1 MGRFVQASRS
11 RFRHNHF
18 VVSLASKPLPHKAH
32 PLLRLIF
39 FQIQLWE
46 PCATVVATV
55 AMWCLVFEAQTL
67 GVQVI
72 FRWHYV
78 ASLMNFVVGCNPRVK
93 VLLGFPVLATT
104 MPSSV
109 VQHHGG
115 IATWLSPPPQ
125 EVSLGE
131 NLIFI
136 LDKVLLPFYRRVL
149 LRSFPCWTADFR
161 TNVSSLCG

>member
-1 MGRFVQASRS
+1 MVFGVRGTNIGCA
-11 RFRHNHF
+11 
-18 VVSLASKPLPHKAH
+18 AD
-32 PLLRLIF
+32 
-39 FQIQLWE
+39 FQV
-46 PCATVVATV
+46 C
-55 AMWCLVFEAQTL
+55 
-67 GVQVI
+67 
-72 FRWHYV
+72 RWHSV
-78 ASLMNFVVGCNPRVK
+78 ASLMNFVVGSNPRVK
-93 VLLGFPVLATT
+93 VLLGFLVLATT

-115 IATWLSPPPQ
+115 IATWLSAPPQ

-149 LRSFPCWTADFR
+149 LRSFPCWTADCR